1 LTRSQGGGED
11 RALGK
16 SILHGR
22 GIVIVEGRHAG
33 KVVFVTGGGSGFG
46 RAVALRF
53 AAEGAASVYLVDR
66 VRERLDEVAG
76 QLEAAGVAGRPIL
89 AELSE
94 VEECD
99 RAVREA
105 FADAGRL
112 DVVVSNAAAWTQ
124 EPFLEMKDESWLRV
138 IAVNLTASFV
148 VGQRAARAMVEQGG
162 GGVILYTASIS
173 SLGGSPEFAHYNAA
187 KAATANLVK
196 TMALEL
202 VSHGIRVN
210 CVSPGPSD
218 TQQSVDLVG
227 EELMDKWRREGFPVV
242 PMGRLGSVDDM
253 AAAFSFLASDDAAY
267 ITGVNLVVD
276 GGLTA
281 HAYSVPET

>member
-1 LTRSQGGGED
+1 M
-11 RALGK
+11 
-16 SILHGR
+16 
-22 GIVIVEGRHAG
+22 
-33 KVVFVTGGGSGFG
+33 TGGGSGFG
-46 RAVALRF
+46 RATALRF
-53 AAEGAASVYLVDR
+53 AAEGAATVYIVDR
-66 VRERLDEVAG
+66 VQERLDAVAAE
-76 QLEAAGVAGRPIL
+76 LEAAGATPGTIL
-89 AELSE
+89 AELSQ

-105 FADAGRL
+105 YEGAGRL
-112 DVVVSNAAAWTQ
+112 DVVISNAAAWTK
-124 EPFLEMKDESWLRV
+124 EPFLEMEDDSWLRV

-148 VGQRAARAMVEQGG
+148 IGQRAARAMVEQGG

-202 VSHGIRVN
+202 VAHGIRVN
-210 CVSPGPSD
+210 CISPGPSD

-227 EELMDKWRREGFPVV
+227 EELMDTWRREGFPVV
-242 PMGRLGSVDDM
+242 PMGRLGSADDM

-267 ITGVNLVVD
+267 VTGVNLVVD

-281 HAYSVPET
+281 HAYSVPES

>member
-1 LTRSQGGGED
+1 MIVPSRHS
-11 RALGK
+11 GK
-16 SILHGR
+16 AVL
-22 GIVIVEGRHAG
+22 
-33 KVVFVTGGGSGFG
+33 VTGGGSGFG
-46 RAVALRF
+46 RATALRF
-53 AAEGAASVYLVDR
+53 AQEGASEVVIVDR
-66 VRERLDEVAG
+66 VQERLAAVRAE
-76 QLEAAGVAGRPIL
+76 LEAAGARVRTIL

-94 VEECD
+94 VAECD

-105 FADAGRL
+105 AEGGKKL

-148 VGQRAARAMVEQGG
+148 VGQRAARVMVEQGS

-173 SLGGSPEFAHYNAA
+173 SLGGSPEFSHYNAA
-187 KAATANLVK
+187 KAGTANLVK

-202 VSHGIRVN
+202 VEHGIRVN
-210 CVSPGPSD
+210 AISPGPSD

-227 EELMDKWRREGFPVV
+227 QELMDKWRREGFPVV
-242 PMGRLGSVDDM
+242 PMGRLGSVHDM

-267 ITGVNLVVD
+267 ITGVNLVID

-281 HAYSVPET
+281 HAYSVPES